1 MSVTNAERPDVDY
14 YLVGSLVESE
24 LHDRMHK
31 IFFQY
36 ENHVDHHPIDQGT
49 TEALSKHWMPLDEFT
64 DLTMEGLQGGG
75 FQNMVPTIKNVWD
88 QVEKPK
94 LEMIARAREMFS
106 KK

>member
-1 MSVTNAERPDVDY
+1 MLSDQMLTPTT
-14 YLVGSLVESE
+14 LVVWLNPSYMIVCT
-24 LHDRMHK
+24 K
-31 IFFQY
+31 PFFQY